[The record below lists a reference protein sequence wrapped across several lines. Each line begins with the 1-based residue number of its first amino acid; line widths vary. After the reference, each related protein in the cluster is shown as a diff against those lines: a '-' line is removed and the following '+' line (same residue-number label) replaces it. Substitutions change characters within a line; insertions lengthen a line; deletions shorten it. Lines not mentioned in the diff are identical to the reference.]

1 MTLCAGLFLLRQHS
15 FVVDEINKLQYT
27 KPHQTGIN
35 VLLDLGLAVRH
46 HPQQP
51 INREMQQ
58 HIGY

>member
-15 FVVDEINKLQYT
+15 FVVDEIDKLQYT

-51 INREMQQ
+51 INREMQ
-58 HIGY
+58 